1 MKVVYG
7 LMMVALLAVPAS
19 ADLFDDFEGAYGWY
33 EFEPSGRTG
42 SNQIVEPPVEVG
54 YISATHVLEIVA
66 DGPDTSG
73 YDYSAQVDVDL
84 AGISGDTIDVSAW
97 IWDDTLGA
105 SPSIRLWGHWSD
117 EFGDYISSAGGSS
130 EYSPGDGWA
139 EMMYTWDKTAA
150 PVDAVY
156 FTLELRVYGMGTL
169 YADDVSVTPEPAS
182 LALLALG
189 GLALV
194 RRR

>member
-7 LMMVALLAVPAS
+7 LMIVALLAAPVS
-19 ADLFDDFEGAYGWY
+19 ADLFDDFEGEYNWY
-33 EFEPSGRTG
+33 EFERNGTG
-42 SNQIVEPPVEVG
+42 SNEIVEPPAEVG
-54 YISATHVLEIVA
+54 FISESHVLQITA
-66 DGPDTSG
+66 DGPDESG
-73 YDYSAQVDVDL
+73 YEYSAQVDVALDGI
-84 AGISGDTIDVSAW
+84 AGDPIDVSAW
-97 IWDDTLGA
+97 IYDDTPDT

-117 EFGDYISSAGGSS
+117 ETGSYIGSAGGLSD
-130 EYSPGDGWA
+130 YSAGTGWDQ
-139 EMMYTWDKTAA
+139 MMYSWSKSDA
-150 PVDAVY
+150 PAEAVY
-156 FTLELRVYGMGTL
+156 FTLELRVYGVGTL